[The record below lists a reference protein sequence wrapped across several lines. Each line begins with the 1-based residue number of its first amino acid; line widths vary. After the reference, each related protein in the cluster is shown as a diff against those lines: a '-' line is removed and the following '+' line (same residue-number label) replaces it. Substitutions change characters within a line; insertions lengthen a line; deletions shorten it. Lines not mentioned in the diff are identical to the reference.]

1 MKKNYLIAIL
11 ALIVNFASAQIE
23 QTTYRGA
30 FDPNTPMWTDTW
42 TSWDPQNEPY
52 TDPAAAN
59 IVSVTTNITTNTT
72 WTYGKTYKITGLIY
86 VTNNATL
93 TIQPGVIVKGVYT
106 NTGTALIVTKG
117 AKIDAV
123 GTAAR
128 PIVFTSNKPAGQRA
142 AGDWGG
148 IILLGK
154 AGFNLNGGI
163 NNIEGITASVNTQ
176 YGGGTSPLHD
186 DNSGTLK
193 YCRIEYPGFVF
204 SPNNEINGLTLGS
217 VGNGTTI
224 DYVQVSYS
232 GDDSFEW
239 FGGSVNCKHLV
250 AYKGLDDDFD
260 TDNGYKGVVQFALGI
275 RDPNIADNPTVST
288 SEGFESDNNADT
300 VEAASGYDNTTAVFS
315 NCTLIGPSKRQT
327 TVASGFARAL
337 RLRRSTELQVYN
349 SIFLDFKN
357 NYAGLTDNQTIGKY
371 YVNKLKIKGNIFA
384 GFYGS
389 DLTDYPNAINPKTL
403 TGTST
408 TAGYTGGAIPSGTV
422 FNLGTKM
429 SGDGNIA
436 TASSDGI
443 LVSPYDTSDYTVYT
457 NRDYRPGTGT
467 TAASGATFSG
477 LESYITT
484 PVAGDVPTVT
494 NRVYCKGDVARPLSA
509 TLTGTGAS
517 LKWYN
522 AVVNTTTQVVS
533 VGTLITTGAPTPVTT
548 AAGVKYYYVSQVDS
562 AGLNESAKVQIT
574 VTVNDIPTEVI
585 GTITSNTE
593 SATTPGT
600 YVTATTEVGVF
611 VGTTTQLSYRIPA
624 FVGTGLTYLWTVPS
638 GVNIVSGQ
646 GTNILTVN
654 YANVPAGAGTI
665 GTINVQAVNSNSC
678 KTAAKTLTITKALP
692 TAPGSIA
699 LYNKNTGYATPTT
712 AITNY
717 GAYMGQTTN
726 LTLTAATSATASS
739 YKWELPAGVNLVIP
753 SGTTPVTTTQNY
765 TAEPF
770 LSPATA
776 LPSAIATKYWTVTYN
791 SYTFPVNGVD
801 TNVVTSTAVQKI
813 VGSERTYTFTITA
826 GAIGTNAVGTLF
838 TYNGDTYKLKTA
850 TTSTST
856 SVVCNASAVP
866 QPAGNYPSA
875 VTTTINGT
883 LTRVSD
889 NATTSF
895 TKIVKAGYDAT
906 TTQAYTP
913 YGTVVVSNNPSILVN
928 FANVTNSAT
937 TKLYIGVKAVN
948 SVGESTTS
956 NTTNADVVANNALT
970 TTSFNNI
977 PGLYYNTYTET
988 YVAPIATTLTNAS
1001 SAFTLDTKYSTAYA
1015 AAQALLTPPVVIAK
1029 TNFPSTA
1036 RLLTLTATVPVAP
1049 TTLVLTNPALSGT
1062 AATTAVTVVS
1072 KFIGTST
1079 TFKLTAAVSALAS
1092 SYSWELP
1099 TGVSRTDA
1107 NGVSVEGLT
1116 STDAFI
1122 YVNFANVASA
1132 INSLVFG
1139 VKAVNVVGSSTTV
1152 NVAPNADRTARLLT
1166 VTATVPAAPATLV
1179 LTNPAL
1185 SGTAAT
1191 TAITNGSIYIGT
1203 SKTLKLT
1210 AAVSALANTYT
1221 WELPTGVNRTDA
1233 NGTSVEGLTST
1244 DAFIYVNFANVAPAI
1259 TSLVFGVKAVN
1270 GVGSSTTV
1278 NVAPNADRTAK
1289 LLTITASVPAAPAT
1303 LTLTDGVTTTAVTVV
1318 SKFIGTNTPLK
1329 LTAAV
1334 SALANTYS
1342 WELPTGV
1349 NRTDAVGASVE
1360 GLTSTDPFI
1369 YVNFDNVSYSSPTT
1383 ISLVFGVKAVNGVG
1397 SSSSVNVAPNAD
1409 RTAKLLTV
1417 TAGLPAA
1424 VVTVSGLVSVC
1435 NRSEGYDYTITAPVG
1450 ATKYTITAPV
1460 GSIVTSANGVPGV
1473 TNNILTTTDLTFNV
1487 VYSGTAAFP
1496 TTDKT
1501 LSIRSVNLFG
1511 SATTAKALALTKLPT
1526 CTARAEM
1533 TSPVMVS
1540 EVSIYPNPAK
1550 DNFNLELTSSVE
1562 SEMSMTIY
1570 SLNGAIVKTKNVQLS
1585 EGNNVINEDISS
1597 LANGIYF
1604 VRFNNPTNNET
1615 IVRKLIKI

>member
-1 MKKNYLIAIL
+1 MKKNYFIAL
-11 ALIVNFASAQIE
+11 FALIVNFASAQIE

-42 TSWDPQNEPY
+42 TSWNPQNEPY

-59 IVSVTTNITTNTT
+59 VVSVTTNITTNTT
-72 WTYGKTYKITGLIY
+72 WTYGKTYKLTGLIY

-93 TIQPGVIVKGVYT
+93 TIQPGVIVKAIYT

-148 IILLGK
+148 IVLLGK

-163 NNIEGITASVNTQ
+163 NNIEGITATINTQ
-176 YGGGTSPLHD
+176 YGGGTSPIND
-186 DNSGTLK
+186 DSSGTMK

-224 DYVQVSYS
+224 DYVQVSYC

-250 AYKGLDDDFD
+250 SYRGLDDDFD

-300 VEAASGYDNTTAVFS
+300 AEAASGYDNTTAVFS
-315 NCTLIGPSKRQT
+315 NCTMIGPSKRLT
-327 TVASGFARAL
+327 TVASGYARAL
-337 RLRRSTELQVYN
+337 RLRRSTELQIYN

-408 TAGYTGGAIPSGTV
+408 TAGYAGGAIPNGTV

-429 SGDGNIA
+429 SGDGNTA
-436 TASSDGI
+436 TALSDGI

-522 AVVNTTTQVVS
+522 AVVSTANPPVIS
-533 VGTLITTGAPTPVTT
+533 VGTPITTGAPTPATT

-593 SATTPGT
+593 STTTPGT
-600 YVTATTEVGVF
+600 FLTATTEVGVF
-611 VGTTTQLSYRIPA
+611 VGTTTQLTYRIPA
-624 FVGTGLTYLWTVPS
+624 FVGTGLTYYWTVPN

-678 KTAAKTLTITKALP
+678 KTAAKTLTITKILP

-717 GAYMGQTTN
+717 VPYMGQTTN
-726 LTLTAATSATASS
+726 LTLTAATSTTASS

-770 LSPATA
+770 LSPNTPASSA
-776 LPSAIATKYWTVTYN
+776 AIATKFWTVTYN

-850 TTSTST
+850 TSSTST

-875 VTTTINGT
+875 VTTTIAGT
-883 LTRVSD
+883 LT
-889 NATTSF
+889 NASVGTNNGNTTAF

-928 FANVTNSAT
+928 FANVTNPAT

-948 SVGESTTS
+948 GVGESTTS
-956 NTTNADVVANNALT
+956 NTTNADVVANNART
-970 TTSFNNI
+970 TSSFNNI
-977 PGLYYNTYTET
+977 PGLYNDTYTET
-988 YVAPIATTLTNAS
+988 YVAPNATTLTNAS

-1036 RLLTLTATVPVAP
+1036 ILLTLTATVPAAP
-1049 TTLVLTNPALSGT
+1049 TTLTLTDGVT
-1062 AATTAVTVVS
+1062 ATAVTVVS

-1079 TFKLTAAVSALAS
+1079 TFKLTAAASVLANT
-1092 SYSWELP
+1092 YSWELP
-1099 TGVSRTDA
+1099 TGVNRTDA

-1122 YVNFANVASA
+1122 F
-1132 INSLVFG
+1132 
-1139 VKAVNVVGSSTTV
+1139 
-1152 NVAPNADRTARLLT
+1152 
-1166 VTATVPAAPATLV
+1166 
-1179 LTNPAL
+1179 
-1185 SGTAAT
+1185 
-1191 TAITNGSIYIGT
+1191 
-1203 SKTLKLT
+1203 
-1210 AAVSALANTYT
+1210 
-1221 WELPTGVNRTDA
+1221 
-1233 NGTSVEGLTST
+1233 
-1244 DAFIYVNFANVAPAI
+1244 VNFANVAPAI

-1270 GVGSSTTV
+1270 GVGSSSTKTLTV
-1278 NVAPNADRTAK
+1278 TA
-1289 LLTITASVPAAPAT
+1289 TVPAAPTT
-1303 LTLTDGVTTTAVTVV
+1303 LTLTNGVTATAVTVV
-1318 SKFIGTNTPLK
+1318 SKFIGTSTTFK
-1329 LTAAV
+1329 LTTAASV
-1334 SALANTYS
+1334 LANTYS
-1342 WELPTGV
+1342 WVLPTGV
-1349 NRTDAVGASVE
+1349 NRTDASGVSVE
-1360 GLTSTDPFI
+1360 GLTSTDPYIF
-1369 YVNFDNVSYSSPTT
+1369 VNFANVSPTSSY
-1383 ISLVFGVKAVNGVG
+1383 LFGVKAVNGVG
-1397 SSSSVNVAPNAD
+1397 SSS
-1409 RTAKLLTV
+1409 TKTLTV
-1417 TAGLPAA
+1417 TAGLPSA
-1424 VVTVSGLVSVC
+1424 VATVGGLTSVC
-1435 NRSEGYDYTITAPVG
+1435 NRSEGYDYTITAPAG
-1450 ATKYTITAPV
+1450 ATYYTITAPV
-1460 GSIVTSANGVPGV
+1460 GSIVSSVNVPG

-1501 LSIRSVNLFG
+1501 LSIKSGNVFG
-1511 SATTAKALALTKLPT
+1511 LATTAKALALTKVT
-1526 CTARAEM
+1526 CPPPARAEM
-1533 TSPVMVS
+1533 GSPVMVS
-1540 EVSIYPNPAK
+1540 EVSIYPNPAR
-1550 DNFNLELTSSVE
+1550 DNFNLELTTSVA
-1562 SEMSMTIY
+1562 SEISMTIY
-1570 SLNGAIVKTKNVQLS
+1570 SLNGATVRTKNVQLS